1 MNIDRET
8 EEIVTIPED
17 TRVIA
22 REDEKFENAEI
33 LRSNEEECVL

>member
-17 TRVIA
+17 RRVRA
-22 REDEKFENAEI
+22 REDDKFEKCRDLASE
-33 LRSNEEECVL
+33 